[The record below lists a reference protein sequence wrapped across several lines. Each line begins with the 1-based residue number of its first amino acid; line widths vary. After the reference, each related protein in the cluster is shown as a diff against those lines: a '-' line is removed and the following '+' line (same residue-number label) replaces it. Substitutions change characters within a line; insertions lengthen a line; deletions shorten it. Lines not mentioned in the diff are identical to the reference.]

1 MPPTHGPWFPPLEKL
16 YGNRP
21 AEDDTRELFQGD
33 VFKDV
38 PAARFPDADPVGN
51 DPVKRHKLGLAIV
64 MGHPCEISP
73 TEKGE
78 GFPWRTLCAVVEDK
92 AARLTLDGEG
102 HFNAFLLPDLLG
114 DGAMWY
120 ADFRYMTT
128 VNDAWLTPARR
139 VATLSFEGWQ
149 AFQRRL
155 VHFFTRV
162 EMSPDD
168 IAVAALDELGLPMH
182 PDVEVTV
189 QGSPPVPDAS

>member
-38 PAARFPDADPVGN
+38 PAARFPDADPGGN

-78 GFPWRTLCAVVEDK
+78 GFPWRALCAVVEDK

-155 VHFFTRV
+155 
-162 EMSPDD
+162 
-168 IAVAALDELGLPMH
+168 
-182 PDVEVTV
+182 
-189 QGSPPVPDAS
+189 